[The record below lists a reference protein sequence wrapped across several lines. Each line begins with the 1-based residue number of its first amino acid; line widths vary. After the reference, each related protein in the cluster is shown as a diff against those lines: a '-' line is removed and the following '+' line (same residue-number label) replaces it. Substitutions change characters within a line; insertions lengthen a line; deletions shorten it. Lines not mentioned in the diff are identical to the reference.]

1 MKMITINLPEK
12 YVEVLDAMVEK
23 GLYPNRSEAIRMATY
38 IFVKQNVDVLVSM
51 MQLKGE
57 DPAEVKKLTEAM

>member
-1 MKMITINLPEK
+1 MITINLPEK